1 MKNCNLG
8 RGIAS
13 VLVALVLFSPLATQP
28 MSAADSSWSDV
39 PMPQS
44 VGTVVDMAVSPYQDG
59 LIYLLAFNNGHRVW
73 RTFNDGIAWQLIY
86 QTGSAGLSSIDCFTL
101 ARNGAF
107 LIAGGS
113 ANGPACLKSTDQ
125 GQTFT
130 QFTLPVAIDSTA
142 GFGALSE
149 QSFFFTSFDGSRSRV
164 WRTADGSAFESTIIT
179 ATPLPILEISPGF
192 AIDNTLITA
201 GADGNFYLST
211 DGGIHFSALQQSPL
225 VGEICLAFSSD
236 YSNSKHVY
244 AASSTAGS
252 GIWRMEIGEPA
263 WTRIDAGLPNGTM
276 ISGIELS
283 VGGIIYAA
291 SGNQVN
297 TSNGGLV
304 KKTVFNPSWETAR
317 YGLQAGSTLWDLQ
330 SRGSKFYSLDTA
342 NNLIVVYNDTL
353 ASPVE
358 LLSPQSGSPGIGTFA
373 AGTIGGI
380 DIIWRNPGGAT
391 SFQWQVSDSY
401 DMSIIRFEG
410 TTATESTRLKNLD
423 PGTTCYWRVR
433 VATPSL
439 SPWSAVWS
447 FTTALGAPVLTTP
460 AIGSTVQI
468 LQPPFQWQPSAGAKS
483 YELML
488 SPSADFSNLTAFATG
503 IGGNAWQPTSPLIPS
518 TGYFWKVRAIG
529 TNTYSPWSAV
539 SAFTT
544 SAPPTTSA
552 APTTTVMPTTTPA
565 PTQTPTTSAP
575 PSSTS
580 GQTPAPTQS
589 IAPPIAASSVP
600 GLLIGILIGMGCL
613 SGFVV
618 SIIIRTRKQPR
629 D

>member
-1 MKNCNLG
+1 M
-8 RGIAS
+8 
-13 VLVALVLFSPLATQP
+13 LVALVLFSPLATQP
-28 MSAADSSWSDV
+28 ISAADSAWSDL

-44 VGTVVDMAVSPYQDG
+44 VGTVVDMAVSPYQTS
-59 LIYLLAFNNGHRVW
+59 LVYLLAFNNGHKVW
-73 RTFNDGIAWQLIY
+73 RTFNDGSAWQLIY
-86 QTGSAGLSSIDCFTL
+86 QTGSAGLSSIDRFTL
-101 ARNGAF
+101 ARNGTL

-113 ANGPACLKSTDQ
+113 ANGPACLKSIDQ

-164 WRTADGSAFESTIIT
+164 WRTADGSAFESTIIS
-179 ATPLPILEISPGF
+179 ATPLTILELSPGF
-192 AIDNTLITA
+192 AADNNLIAA

-211 DGGIHFSALQQSPL
+211 DGGSHFSALQQSPL
-225 VGEICLAFSSD
+225 VGEVCLAFSAD
-236 YSNSKHVY
+236 YSASKYIY
-244 AASSTAGS
+244 AASTSVGS
-252 GIWRMEIGEPA
+252 GIWRMKVGEPA

-276 ISGIELS
+276 LSDIEVS

-291 SGNQVN
+291 SSNQVN
-297 TSNGGLV
+297 ASNGGLV
-304 KKTVFNPSWETAR
+304 KKTVFNSSWETAR
-317 YGLQAGSTLWDLQ
+317 DGLQTGTTLWGLQ
-330 SRGSKFYSLDTA
+330 SRGSKLYSLDTA
-342 NNLIVVYNDTL
+342 NNRIVVYNDTL

-380 DIIWRNPGGAT
+380 DIVWRNPGGAT
-391 SFQWQVSDSY
+391 GFQWQVSDSY
-401 DMSIIRFEG
+401 DMSIIRFES
-410 TTATESTRLKNLD
+410 TTATESARLKNLD
-423 PGTTCYWRVR
+423 PGTTYYWRVR
-433 VATPSL
+433 AVTPSL

-468 LQPPFQWQPSAGAKS
+468 LQPPFQWQPSTGAKS

-488 SPSADFSNLTAFATG
+488 STSADFSNLTAFATG

-552 APTTTVMPTTTPA
+552 APTKTVLPTTTPV
-565 PTQTPTTSAP
+565 PTQTTTATAPPLSTSA
-575 PSSTS
+575 
-580 GQTPAPTQS
+580 QTPAPTQS
-589 IAPPIAASSVP
+589 IAPPITTPSVP

-613 SGFVV
+613 SGFMV
-618 SIIIRTRKQPR
+618 SMIIKTRKQRR